1 MDRPPPAGAGRAG
14 VPLLA
19 QGYGVGMAAEDRL
32 EKVQQEID
40 QARKEAQDA
49 GILDDPEE
57 RRFYETGELSDMDD
71 QTIAPPG

>member
-1 MDRPPPAGAGRAG
+1 
-14 VPLLA
+14 
-19 QGYGVGMAAEDRL
+19 MAAEDRL